1 MDLFNIFFSKL
12 DIWVKSFNFLKAELG
27 GSLDKFDRINFSK
40 AAQGFFALLLIHELY
55 SLLK

>member
-1 MDLFNIFFSKL
+1 MDLFKFFFSKL

-40 AAQGFFALLLIHELY
+40 LKILKTVISPFF
-55 SLLK
+55 